1 MFIYELAEMHFFDV
15 EQRRRGYFGEKA
27 ATCAVNRR
35 VESIDGVDTLLLL
48 GNRLL
53 SSTSA
58 STKKYFIFLQF
69 FVFRFFFFFFKYA
82 HLK

>member
-1 MFIYELAEMHFFDV
+1 MFIYELAEMHFFDI
-15 EQRRRGYFGEKA
+15 ERRRRRRGYFGEKA

-58 STKKYFIFLQF
+58 STRKYFIFHQF
-69 FVFRFFFFFFKYA
+69 FFFFFFKYV